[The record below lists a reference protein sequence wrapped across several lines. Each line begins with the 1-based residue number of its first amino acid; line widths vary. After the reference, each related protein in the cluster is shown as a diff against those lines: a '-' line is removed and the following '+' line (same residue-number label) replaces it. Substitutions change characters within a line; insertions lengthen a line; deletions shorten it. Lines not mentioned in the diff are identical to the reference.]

1 MNGKDILIGLG
12 HVNEQFIHE
21 AEIKKPNN
29 SRRFFKYAM
38 PIAASFAIVLSLF
51 AFNQNGGNTPPTT
64 PNPDILPP
72 ITSTEDTNNSP
83 NYKLQFGE
91 VSMASASRIAIKGHF
106 WYELDVAQ
114 AEKVLPV
121 IAPKYDMDGV
131 VHYSSADGKASL
143 YEIRA
148 AIKVNEG
155 MSGEI
160 TISPNEIVKDY
171 SIVGEAIISQ
181 IEDTPIEAGLFI
193 TDKNSKGEQNCIY
206 YANFKLGDIAYY
218 MEFTSKNE
226 KADDAFTSVVADV
239 VLGGKAD
246 LSIFQNPTIPKIIE
260 EDLTESEAYSEADFG
275 KYLIK
280 IPNSYLFNSAN
291 RFLNQNNNLL
301 FASWSKGYDDIR
313 VQVSIL
319 DEDSKARIVS
329 PKDTELYDMSLYSIP
344 WVDSMPRDTY
354 HIIENPV
361 FRIEDLTLEMIN
373 LREYTRG
380 EAGDPSGNSLNMR
393 FSVLYDEV
401 VVAVNSEGV
410 SAEYL
415 YEELTALT
423 TK

>member
-64 PNPDILPP
+64 PNPDIFPP

-91 VSMASASRIAIKGHF
+91 VSMASACRIAIKGHF
-106 WYELDVAQ
+106 CYELDVAQ

-121 IAPKYDMDGV
+121 IAKKYDMDGV

-148 AIKVNEG
+148 AIKVNESI
-155 MSGEI
+155 SGEI
-160 TISPNEIVKDY
+160 TISSNEIVKDY
-171 SIVGEAIISQ
+171 IIVGEPIMSQ

-193 TDKNSKGEQNCIY
+193 TDKNSKGEQNYIY
-206 YANFKLGDIAYY
+206 YANFKFGGISYY

-226 KADDAFTSVVADV
+226 KAEDVFTGVVADV
-239 VLGGKAD
+239 ILGGKAD
-246 LSIFQNPTIPKIIE
+246 LSIFANPTIPKIIE
-260 EDLTESEAYSEADFG
+260 KDLTENEAYSETDFG
-275 KYLIK
+275 KYLFV
-280 IPNSYLFNSAN
+280 IPNDYSFNSAN
-291 RFLNQNNNLL
+291 RLLNQNNDLL
-301 FASWSKGYDDIR
+301 FASWSKGYDDVRI
-313 VQVSIL
+313 QVSKL
-319 DEDSKARIVS
+319 DENSEARIVS
-329 PKDTELYDMSLYSIP
+329 PQDTVLYDMSLYTIP
-344 WVDSMPRDTY
+344 WADSMPRDKY
-354 HIIENPV
+354 HIIEDPV
-361 FRIEDLTLEMIN
+361 FRIEDLTLDMIK
-373 LREYTRG
+373 LRGYTRDETG
-380 EAGDPSGNSLNMR
+380 EPSGNSLNMQ
-393 FSVLYDEV
+393 FSVLYNDV
-401 VVAVNSEGV
+401 VVAVRSEGI

-415 YEELTALT
+415 LNELTALK